1 MILLAAMN
9 LFVEKG
15 IQGTPMSAIAKAAGS
30 GMGTIYNYF
39 ATKEDLIN
47 AIYLH
52 IKTSEI
58 IQTLKSLD
66 SDSSLKTRFLEFY
79 ISVINF
85 YLKHPAGFA
94 FMDQMQ
100 NSPIITKETKAQ
112 GLNAFAPVFELIT
125 QGQNEGIIKPLAM
138 ESIIYFLAGT
148 INTFVRW
155 ILKADKETQQQKI
168 ADQLTMVWDAVKA

>member
-39 ATKEDLIN
+39 ATKEELIN

-58 IQTLKSLD
+58 TQTLKSLD
-66 SDSSLKTRFLEFY
+66 SNSSLKTRFLGFY
-79 ISVINF
+79 ISFINF

-100 NSPIITKETKAQ
+100 NSPIITEETKAQ
-112 GLNAFAPVFELIT
+112 GMNAFAPVFELIT
-125 QGQNEGIIKPLAM
+125 QGQNEGIIKPVAM

-155 ILKADKETQQQKI
+155 ILKADKNTQQQKI